1 MNGPIGILKYD
12 LSDEY
17 QAHDFKCAQNGMKYH
32 GAIEELYNDVFRPII
47 KYGTMGDREATKSE
61 IRIVTELWAQIDLYF
76 GDKLGDV

>member
-32 GAIEELYNDVFRPII
+32 GAIDELYSEVFRPII
-47 KYGTMGDREATKSE
+47 KYGLIDGREAKQSE
-61 IRIVTELWAQIDLYF
+61 IKTVNMLW
-76 GDKLGDV
+76 DKVNAYLKDRLDE